1 MNNNILKY
9 KVKSLVLEMC
19 LLLLPLSALLM
30 MSCEN
35 EEYLYK
41 ATTDSIWLSG
51 DPDQEAKEDSVL
63 YSFKIYNSDV
73 KEHVMN
79 LIVNLTGE
87 AADHDR
93 PFKLEVVNE
102 ETNVAPGDYE
112 IGSTVLPAGKYKVTV
127 PIKVK
132 RTASGFDLSKKAAKL
147 TLRVADSD
155 NIGIGR
161 VERSKYSILWCDYL
175 IRPASWSAIE
185 YYIGPFS
192 QARFKFIIDFT
203 GYTDFTEFEN
213 DYNRIIGFQ
222 GLLLKLLNQYN
233 SDPANAG
240 REEGWPY
247 LNDNGE
253 PLQIGDG
260 LQA

>member
-1 MNNNILKY
+1 MNNIILKY

-19 LLLLPLSALLM
+19 LMLIPLSALLL

-41 ATTDSIWLSG
+41 AATDTIWLSG
-51 DPDQEAKEDSVL
+51 DPTQEATADSVL
-63 YSFKIYNSDV
+63 YSFKIYSSDV
-73 KEHVMN
+73 KEHVLN

-132 RTASGFDLSKKAAKL
+132 RTASSVDLTKKNAKL
-147 TLRVADSD
+147 TLRVAASD
-155 NIGIGR
+155 GLDVGR
-161 VERSKYSILWCDYL
+161 IERTKYSIVWCDFL
-175 IRPASWSAIE
+175 IRPSSWDAIE

-203 GYTDFTEFEN
+203 GYTDFTEFDM

-233 SDPANAG
+233 TDPANAG

-253 PLQIGDG
+253 PLQIGEG
-260 LQA
+260 LNA

>member
-41 ATTDSIWLSG
+41 ASTDSIWLSG

-63 YSFKIYNSDV
+63 YSFKIYSSDV

-112 IGSTVLPAGKYKVTV
+112 IGSTVMPAGKYKVTV

-132 RTASGFDLSKKAAKL
+132 RTASGLDMTKKAAKL
-147 TLRVADSD
+147 TLQVGTTDELGVS
-155 NIGIGR
+155 IT
-161 VERSKYSILWCDYL
+161 ERQKYSILWCDYL
-175 IRPASWSAIE
+175 IRPASWGAIE
-185 YYIGPFS
+185 WYIGPFS
-192 QARFKFIIDFT
+192 QARYKFIIDFT
-203 GYTDFTEFEN
+203 GYTDFSEFEN

-222 GLLLKLLNQYN
+222 GMLLKLLNKYN
-233 SDPANAG
+233 TDPANAG

-247 LNDNGE
+247 MNDNGE
-253 PLQIGDG
+253 PLQIGEG

>member
-1 MNNNILKY
+1 MSAIALFTL
-9 KVKSLVLEMC
+9 LVT
-19 LLLLPLSALLM
+19 
-30 MSCEN
+30 SCEN
-35 EEYLYK
+35 EEYLYR
-41 ATTDSIWLSG
+41 APSDTIWLSG
-51 DPDQEAKEDSVL
+51 DPAQEAKTDSVI
-63 YSFKIYNSDV
+63 YSFKVYSSDV

-93 PFKLEVVNE
+93 PFKLDVVAD
-102 ETNVAPGDYE
+102 ETNVSAGDYE
-112 IGSTVLPAGKYKVTV
+112 IGNCVMPAGAYKVTV

-132 RTASGFDLSKKAAKL
+132 RTASGVDLTKKAAKL
-147 TLRVADSD
+147 TLQVANADEL
-155 NIGIGR
+155 GISIT
-161 VERSKYSILWCDYL
+161 ERNKYAILWCDYL
-175 IRPASWSAIE
+175 IRPASWDAIN

-192 QARFKFIIDFT
+192 QARYKFIIDFT
-203 GYTDFTEFEN
+203 GYTDFTEFDG

-222 GLLLKLLNQYN
+222 GLLMKLLNKYN

-253 PLQIGDG
+253 PLQFGSG